1 MDKETTEKTN
11 QVHFK
16 STLLE
21 GNITRNIITLS
32 LPIMA
37 ANIIANAYNIIDMIF
52 VGRLGPS
59 AVAAVSLGGILMS
72 FTWTVLLGLSIGTS
86 SLIARFYGAQNM
98 KIVSRVTIQS
108 IVIALSISTLLALF
122 GIFGVRYVLELLGAQ
137 EDVLNMG
144 VTYTRIVFCGAISLI
159 VLFVINS
166 IFRGSGDVKTPMITL
181 GTSSIINIILDPLLI
196 FGIGPFPQMG
206 VKGAAIATV
215 IGQFVGAFMNML
227 ILYKGYSRIRISNW
241 SLKPDFTLLKTLFF
255 IGIPGAMQNF
265 FYSISGFALMNFVAA
280 YGTSAVAAFG
290 IGLRIDIMV
299 MMPGWAL
306 GASVATILGQ
316 NLGAKQPDRAEKTA
330 WRGSMLYFFLL
341 LTVCTLLWLGAAQVI
356 RVFNG
361 DPDVVSMGAD
371 YIQTVVFGYIF
382 LPLSL
387 ILTMSMNGAGY
398 TLAPMIIIAIAA
410 LGIKIPAA
418 IVLSDTLNFGIQG
431 LWYAIAG
438 SAVIQ
443 AVISASWFSTGRWK
457 LKKVEETG

>member
-1 MDKETTEKTN
+1 MDFYRNIPVDKETTEKTN

-98 KIVSRVTIQS
+98 KMVSRVTIQS
-108 IVIALSISTLLALF
+108 IVIALSISTFLALF

-215 IGQFVGAFMNML
+215 IGQFVIYEHAH
-227 ILYKGYSRIRISNW
+227 
-241 SLKPDFTLLKTLFF
+241 F
-255 IGIPGAMQNF
+255 I
-265 FYSISGFALMNFVAA
+265 
-280 YGTSAVAAFG
+280 
-290 IGLRIDIMV
+290 
-299 MMPGWAL
+299 
-306 GASVATILGQ
+306 
-316 NLGAKQPDRAEKTA
+316 
-330 WRGSMLYFFLL
+330 
-341 LTVCTLLWLGAAQVI
+341 
-356 RVFNG
+356 
-361 DPDVVSMGAD
+361 
-371 YIQTVVFGYIF
+371 
-382 LPLSL
+382 
-387 ILTMSMNGAGY
+387 
-398 TLAPMIIIAIAA
+398 
-410 LGIKIPAA
+410 
-418 IVLSDTLNFGIQG
+418 
-431 LWYAIAG
+431 
-438 SAVIQ
+438 
-443 AVISASWFSTGRWK
+443 
-457 LKKVEETG
+457 